1 MSAGKVEELGEK
13 AQKKV
18 IKLKATGLSI
28 QAIMDELNKEY
39 NSDLSE
45 TQVSRFLKRK
55 QTAVFQIAREDK
67 NFRNKMA
74 QAYWDTVEQLRAL
87 NSEMLELF
95 YDIKNK
101 PEYSFKEVKC
111 PECDKVFKT
120 SITNYQTLLKAADV
134 LLRQI
139 KHADDT
145 LRKAQEN
152 NLNITINM
160 VDATQK
166 IVKIMPQIF
175 EIAERRGII
184 KRYNKKRLKQF
195 QEDK

>member
-1 MSAGKVEELGEK
+1 MNGKVEELGEQ
-13 AQKKV
+13 AQKKA

-28 QAIMDELNKEY
+28 SAIMDELNKEY
-39 NSDLSE
+39 SSDLSE
-45 TQVSRFLKRK
+45 LQVQRFFKRK

-74 QAYWDTVEQLRAL
+74 QTYWNTVQQLIDL
-87 NSEMLELF
+87 NAEMLELF

-111 PECDKVFKT
+111 PECENVFKT

-139 KHADDT
+139 KHVDDT
-145 LRKAQEN
+145 MRKAQEN
-152 NLNITINM
+152 NLNITVNL

-195 QEDK
+195 QEDR